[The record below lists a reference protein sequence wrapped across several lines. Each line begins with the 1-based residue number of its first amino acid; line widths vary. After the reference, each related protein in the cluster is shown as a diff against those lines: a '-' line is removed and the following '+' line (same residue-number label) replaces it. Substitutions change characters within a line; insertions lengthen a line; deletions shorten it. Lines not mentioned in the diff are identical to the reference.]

1 MRANGAWIGIA
12 EHEGGTF
19 QAGGLGAAPG
29 ARQEE
34 ILPRGTLM
42 LETHLS
48 PEGRPQTLLNFARG
62 APWTGGLTLK
72 ALPNGGI
79 VLIEQLADDLRHAAL
94 PHDLDGRNDEV
105 RVYYSWDAPA
115 RWGRLSLEHVAKGR
129 ITSVQTPTPHPMT
142 SEDMSMISRFPAR
155 RAMDRDVNFLAISS
169 EVEPLG
175 PMPGLTAS
183 VPIATPRGLV
193 PAAQLRRGDTV
204 LTSSGAVVPI
214 LRTVA
219 QRFPARGA
227 LRPVRL
233 RAPFFGLRQ
242 DILVAPH
249 QRLVIGGSQV
259 EYMFGTEAALVP
271 VRHLVNGASAYYDT
285 GHAGTCADTITYYD
299 ILLPGH
305 EVIIAAGCPMESLYI
320 GRLRRDKPA
329 LEASLLAPFERNHL
343 PEHARPIWPV
353 LKPFEAK
360 TLAALRAA

>member
-1 MRANGAWIGIA
+1 LL
-12 EHEGGTF
+12 HF
-19 QAGGLGAAPG
+19 
-29 ARQEE
+29 
-34 ILPRGTLM
+34 
-42 LETHLS
+42 
-48 PEGRPQTLLNFARG
+48 GRT
-62 APWTGGLTLK
+62 APWTGGFTLK

-79 VLIEQLADDLRHAAL
+79 VLIEQQGDALRHAAL
-94 PHDLDGRNDEV
+94 PHDLDGRSDEV

-115 RWGRLSLEHVAKGR
+115 RWGRLALENVAKGR
-129 ITSVQTPTPHPMT
+129 ITSVATPPPHPMLT
-142 SEDMSMISRFPAR
+142 EDMRMISRFPAR
-155 RAMDRDVNFLAISS
+155 RAMDRDVSFLAISAA
-169 EVEPLG
+169 VEPLG
-175 PMPGLTAS
+175 PMPGLTAG
-183 VPIATPRGLV
+183 VPIATPRGPV
-193 PAAQLRRGDTV
+193 PAGHLRRGDTV
-204 LTSSGAVVPI
+204 LTSSGDVVPI
-214 LRTVA
+214 LRTIA
-219 QRFPARGA
+219 QRVPARGA

-285 GHAGTCADTITYYD
+285 LGGQTGPDLITYHD

-305 EVIIAAGCPMESLYI
+305 EVIMAAGCPIESLYI
-320 GRLRRDKPA
+320 GRLRRDKLA
-329 LEASLLAPFERNHL
+329 LAASLLAPFDRARL